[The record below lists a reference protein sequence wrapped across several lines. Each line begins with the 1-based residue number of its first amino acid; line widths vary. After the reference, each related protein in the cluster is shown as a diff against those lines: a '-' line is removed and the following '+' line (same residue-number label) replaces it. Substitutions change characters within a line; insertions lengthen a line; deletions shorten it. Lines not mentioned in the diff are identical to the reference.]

1 MRNIIS
7 IILTARRENF
17 VLPVNNGLAR
27 IVRLA
32 QFDAFAKS
40 VQEGKEEAEAHGAV
54 FVYPDVSAFREKCMP
69 LLESIANQSEMTKTI
84 YDKVEA
90 LRKGE

>member
-1 MRNIIS
+1 MS
-7 IILTARRENF
+7 ESDREIFNQL
-17 VLPVNNGLAR
+17 VLDSTNYE
-27 IVRLA
+27 
-32 QFDAFAKS
+32 FDAFAKS
-40 VQEGKEEAEAHGAV
+40 VQEGKAEAEAHGAI

-69 LLESIANQSEMTKTI
+69 LLESIADQSEMTKTI